1 MIAKQKPSP
10 LSDAFDWI
18 LFLELVSKN
27 EAKSAKAF
35 LATEQRIP
43 GLGNGV
49 LQDIL
54 FNARVN
60 PKTKVGLL
68 SGQELKTLFQSVK
81 TTLQQMADQGGRDT
95 ETDLFGNP
103 GGYHTLMSKNGL
115 GKPCPGCGGSIVK
128 AAYMGGSVYYCP
140 SCQKERK

>member
-1 MIAKQKPSP
+1 LTGKPSN
-10 LSDAFDWI
+10 
-18 LFLELVSKN
+18 SKVEEN
-27 EAKSAKAF
+27 EKKSAKAF

-54 FNARVN
+54 FNAGVS

-68 SGQELKTLFQSVK
+68 LEQELRSLFDSVK
-81 TTLQQMADQGGRDT
+81 TTLQQMVDQGGRDT

-103 GGYHTLMSKNGL
+103 GGYHTLMSKKTVGHL
-115 GKPCPGCGGSIVK
+115 CPRCGGIIEK
-128 AAYMGGSVYYCP
+128 TAYMGGSVYICP